1 MNSLRRQILGLL
13 VVFLTIDIAYADM
26 MSVSRLNSERKPLQR
41 VIDET
46 EIQHTSLFDLYDLFL
61 FDHFDLGTI
70 QFLPKATPDL
80 SHPLEAPYVIE
91 LTDGSDSCSLCLY
104 ALISLGLCS
113 APHWIR
119 RLSLGHI
126 PEWYHD
132 GGPFQIGHRFA
143 VSPESPCPVPAHCF
157 VHPDTTTKDSLTHF
171 HKTIVVPSWQKPQF
185 TSNALASRGPPS

>member
-1 MNSLRRQILGLL
+1 MNNRRRQIFGLL
-13 VVFLTIDIAYADM
+13 VVFLAVEMACADM
-26 MSVSRLNSERKPLQR
+26 VSVSKLNSERKPLR
-41 VIDET
+41 HVSDGK
-46 EIQHTSLFDLYDLFL
+46 EIQNTTPFDRYDLL
-61 FDHFDLGTI
+61 LLDHFDLGTI
-70 QFLPKATPDL
+70 QFLPKTPPDF
-80 SHPLEAPYVIE
+80 SHPSEASYVIE

-143 VSPESPCPVPAHCF
+143 VSPESLCPVPAHCF
-157 VHPDTTTKDSLTHF
+157 VQPDNTTKDSLTHF
-171 HKTIVVPSWQKPQF
+171 YRAIAFPLWRKPQF